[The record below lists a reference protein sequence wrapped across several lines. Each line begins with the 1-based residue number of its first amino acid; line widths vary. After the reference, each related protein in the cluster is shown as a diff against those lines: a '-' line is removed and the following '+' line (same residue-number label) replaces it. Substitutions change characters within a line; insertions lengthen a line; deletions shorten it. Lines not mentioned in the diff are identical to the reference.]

1 MPVILRVKG
10 YRFWFY
16 SADLTEPA
24 HVHVGKAGNEAKYWL
39 SPIALAKERG
49 FKTPELREI
58 ETILDANQSELLKAW
73 EAAMEQRNDS

>member
-16 SADLTEPA
+16 SADLSEPP

-39 SPIALAKERG
+39 APVVLARTRG
-49 FKTPELREI
+49 FRPPELSEI
-58 ETILDANQSELLKAW
+58 EAILLAHQNDLLRAWRDAE
-73 EAAMEQRNDS
+73 EQRRNG